1 MITALAL
8 YADAS
13 AAPLLADLA
22 ESAPTHRM
30 RSHAF
35 QGLERLGETKRLN
48 VISYLGNELER
59 TGNQSC
65 KTRKWYVDRL
75 IALDDARAVPVLK
88 RELVRKGGLFNLENI
103 NGCMQENLR
112 QAIAHLEDKK

>member
-1 MITALAL
+1 NASRIVEKSKDDKKNEYAGQMITALAL

-13 AAPLLADLA
+13 AAETLANLA
-22 ESAPTHRM
+22 ENAPTHRM

-48 VISYLGNELER
+48 VITYLGNELER
-59 TGNQSC
+59 VASQSC

-75 IALDDARAVPVLK
+75 IAQDDARALPILK
-88 RELVRKGGLFNLENI
+88 RELTR
-103 NGCMQENLR
+103 
-112 QAIAHLEDKK
+112 